1 MQTTN
6 VPNPDYSIAIQ
17 RTLIGIT
24 PISEACL
31 NWIDE
36 NVHSEGWQWLGPTLW
51 VDHRCAPTLIEALS
65 DQGFCGEGR

>member
-36 NVHSEGWQWLGPTLW
+36 NVHSEGWQ
-51 VDHRCAPTLIEALS
+51 
-65 DQGFCGEGR
+65 